1 MHDLFV
7 DFKSVS
13 KPGIVKVWKTQGNLC
28 ERRLGCSSPCPI
40 VLSVFFAF
48 IAIKL
53 QQSVLRKGPLLTV
66 LKTTRQMLPC
76 DDALFGSADL
86 EWIQGAT
93 LKTVIVFSTIIG
105 HG

>member
-13 KPGIVKVWKTQGNLC
+13 KPGIVKIWKTQGNLC
-28 ERRLGCSSPCPI
+28 ERRLVCSSPCPI

-66 LKTTRQMLPC
+66 LKSTRQMLPC